1 MSMKDFISEII
12 RRVRDE
18 KMNLAEAVTAG
29 TNIHSFEDYQ
39 FLIGQIDGLRL
50 TLEIVDEILTEDSEE
65 DL

>member
-12 RRVRDE
+12 SRTRDE
-18 KMNLAEAVTAG
+18 KAKLAEAVTAG

-39 FLIGQIDGLRL
+39 YLIGQIDGLRL
-50 TLEIVDEILTEDSEE
+50 TLAIVDEILTEDEE